1 MQYSMAFFFDM
12 DNPAV
17 QLEYD
22 SSPDEYLEPNVQ
34 RHAGVIPK
42 SVCKEL
48 IDLGEEGT
56 AFLLLFK
63 NLVTCLFLLLRV
75 ILYFLL
81 CSWFPC
87 SGGKYRQAGAK

>member
-22 SSPDEYLEPNVQ
+22 SNPDEYLEPNVQ

-48 IDLGEEGT
+48 IDLGEEGICIFT
-56 AFLLLFK
+56 SF
-63 NLVTCLFLLLRV
+63 
-75 ILYFLL
+75 
-81 CSWFPC
+81 
-87 SGGKYRQAGAK
+87 

>member
-1 MQYSMAFFFDM
+1 M

-48 IDLGEEGT
+48 IDLGEEGICIFT
-56 AFLLLFK
+56 SFLKSCRMSFSLAQMCIVIFYVSAGF
-63 NLVTCLFLLLRV
+63 LVQEES
-75 ILYFLL
+75 IDK
-81 CSWFPC
+81 PE
-87 SGGKYRQAGAK
+87 QNDPNAK